1 MLRRSVASDLPSVAE
16 ALERAIALH
25 RAGDLAGAEA
35 AYRSILSRE
44 PSHGDANHNLGVL
57 LVATGRPAIAL
68 QHLQAALQANPN
80 QAQYWTSCI
89 DALIRVAQ
97 VDAARRM
104 LEVGEQQG
112 LQGEAVEALQER
124 LSGAGSA
131 ERAAEASGE
140 AAPIQGSDTRRAA
153 TANSRKALPQRAVPS
168 QKERA
173 RLQTLFEQEK
183 DTELAAAARKW
194 SGLYPRSGFAWN
206 LLGAACQR
214 RRMFAEAEGFYR
226 RALDAEPELAEA
238 CFNLGRM
245 LQLRG
250 AGIEA
255 ERLFRR
261 AIERRGDF
269 LEAHFSLG
277 EVLSAM
283 RRFAEAETSY
293 REVLA
298 LRPDLAVAHNNL
310 SIVLRRLDR
319 PGEAEES
326 ARQAVA
332 FDPQL
337 AAARSSLGAA
347 LQDGGRLGEAA
358 AAYREATA
366 LDPELAAAW
375 HGLLFC
381 LSHGGETDPA
391 ALFAEHLRFADRFEA
406 PLRARWPR
414 HGNVR
419 DPERVL
425 QVGFVS
431 GDFRQHA
438 MANFIEPMLA
448 ALGKVEGVELHAYS
462 NHAFEDAVTE
472 RIRGSVRHWN
482 RVFALSDEA
491 LTEKIQAD
499 GIDILV
505 DLTGHTA
512 NNRLLTFARKPAPV
526 QCGWIGYLGTSG
538 MQSMDYYL
546 ADRYYLP
553 PGEFDRFFTEK
564 IVSLEAVAAFRPSEG
579 WTEVGPLPALANGYV
594 TFGSFSRVSKLSRE
608 VIAVWSQLLRALPQ
622 ARMLLA
628 GMPSDGRDAAVRG
641 WFEEADIAAE
651 RLEFHPRCDTTQYFA
666 LHHRVDLCLD
676 PFPFTG
682 ATTTGNA
689 LWMGVPTLTL
699 AGKTVPGRLGAA
711 ILCHAGLE
719 DFVARSPEEFVEK
732 GRIWAL
738 DLEKLAALRA
748 GLRARVLAAAISQ
761 PDLVAR
767 SLAEKMREMWRTWCA
782 RRE

>member
-1 MLRRSVASDLPSVAE
+1 MSPDGGSPQAGVAE
-16 ALERAIALH
+16 TLERAIALH
-25 RAGDLAGAEA
+25 RGGDLAGAEA
-35 AYRSILSRE
+35 LYRAIVERE
-44 PSHGDANHNLGVL
+44 AGHADAHYHLGVL
-57 LVATGRPAIAL
+57 LMATERAAAAL
-68 QHLQAALQANPN
+68 PHLQAALQANPSEG
-80 QAQYWTSCI
+80 QYWIGCI

-104 LEVGEQQG
+104 LEVAGEHG
-112 LQGEAVEALQER
+112 LRGDAVEALRQRLQEAGN
-124 LSGAGSA
+124 SGAA
-131 ERAAEASGE
+131 GE
-140 AAPIQGSDTRRAA
+140 AARQAGGAPAPATASQAAKAPAKRRAGHFEP
-153 TANSRKALPQRAVPS
+153 TE
-168 QKERA
+168 KERA
-173 RLQTLFEQEK
+173 RLQRLFAQEN
-183 DTELAAAARKW
+183 DEELEAAARRW
-194 SGLYPRSGFAWN
+194 SERYPESGFAWN
-206 LLGAACQR
+206 LLGAARQR
-214 RRMFAEAEGFYR
+214 RRQFSEAEAFYR

-261 AIERRGDF
+261 AIERPGDF

-283 RRFAEAETSY
+283 RRFAEAEASY
-293 REVLA
+293 RRVLK
-298 LRPDLAVAHNNL
+298 LRPELAVAHNNL

-358 AAYREATA
+358 AAYREAIA

-491 LTEKIQAD
+491 LAEKIQAD

-553 PGEFDRFFTEK
+553 PGEFDGFFTEK
-564 IVSLEAVAAFRPSEG
+564 IVYLEAVAAFRPSEG
-579 WTEVGPLPALANGYV
+579 WGDVGPLPALANGYV

-608 VIAVWSQLLRALPQ
+608 VIALWSRLLRELPE

-628 GMPSDGRDAAVRG
+628 GMPSDGRDGVVRG
-641 WFEEADIAAE
+641 WFEDEGIAAG
-651 RLEFHPRCDTTQYFA
+651 RLEFYPRCDTAQYFA

-711 ILCHAGLE
+711 LLCHAGLE

-732 GRIWAL
+732 GMAWAR
-738 DLEKLAALRA
+738 DLENLAALRA
-748 GLRARVLAAAISQ
+748 GLRARVLASAISQ
-761 PDLVAR
+761 PELVAR
-767 SLAEKMREMWRTWCA
+767 SLTEKLREMWRTWCA